1 MKAPVSGLN
10 AKAPH
15 TVTES
20 QLIAMLNGLEQKI
33 ALLQNHSV
41 ELGAVVQ
48 RLEIEKVALL
58 ESNKELRKKL
68 RELPKKTQSSDERFT
83 LPTKNGKIVKDNQA
97 DTADHTEL
105 KQKLDEYIREIEQVI
120 AHLSTLS

>member
-1 MKAPVSGLN
+1 M
-10 AKAPH
+10 
-15 TVTES
+15 VTES
-20 QLIAMLNGLEQKI
+20 QLKAMLNRLEQKI
-33 ALLQNHSV
+33 AQLQEHSI
-41 ELGAVVQ
+41 ELGKAVQ

-58 ESNKELRKKL
+58 ESNKELRKKW
-68 RELPKKTQSSDERFT
+68 RELPKKTRSSDERFT

-97 DTADHTEL
+97 DAADHTEL